1 METIFYFLAKCV
13 QILLDIVSLSMMV
26 RAIMPI
32 FADVEESGFYALTVA
47 ITEPFV
53 APVRF
58 LFAKLNI
65 GQDTPV
71 DMAFFATYII
81 LWVLGIFLP
90 VI

>member
-13 QILLDIVSLSMMV
+13 QILLDIVSLSMML

>member
-32 FADVEESGFYALTVA
+32 FADVEESGFYAITVA

-71 DMAFFATYII
+71 DMAFFATFII
-81 LWVLGIFLP
+81 LWVLEIFLP

>member
-1 METIFYFLAKCV
+1 M
-13 QILLDIVSLSMMV
+13 LDVVSLSMMI

-47 ITEPFV
+47 ITEPFI

-65 GQDTPV
+65 GQDTPI

-90 VI
+90 II

>member
-1 METIFYFLAKCV
+1 METNFYFLAKCV

-65 GQDTPV
+65 GQDTPI

>member
-65 GQDTPV
+65 GQDTPI

>member
-71 DMAFFATYII
+71 DMAFFATFII

>member
-32 FADVEESGFYALTVA
+32 FADVEESGFYAITVA

-71 DMAFFATYII
+71 DMAFFATFII

>member
-1 METIFYFLAKCV
+1 METIFYISAKCV
-13 QILLDIVSLSMMV
+13 QVLLDIVSLAMML